1 MDPADM
7 SEPGVYTNPV
17 IPGFYPDPS
26 ICRVGRDY
34 YVATSSFEY
43 FPGVPILHSTDLV
56 HFEPI
61 GYALTRES
69 QLPLA
74 GAGSSRGIFAPT
86 LRHHRGTFYLVTTN
100 VTKGGNFYVTSRDP
114 RGLWSE
120 PMWLDDPEGIDP
132 SIFFDDDGTVYYTRE
147 GDGERGGIYQTELDI
162 ATGRLLGPPKLVW
175 SGTGGSWP
183 EGPHLYKRNDHY
195 YLLISE
201 GGTGYEHMLTIAR
214 SHSPW
219 GPFEPCPCNPI
230 LTHRTRRGHP
240 IQATGHGD
248 WVQTPEGHGFI
259 LFLGIRPPDGKH
271 HHLGRET
278 FLAKL
283 AWTKEGWP
291 VIGNDGTVELEMSA
305 PGLPPRAPFEAPPRR
320 DDFDRDEL
328 SLCYNFVRNPSPGSF
343 SLRERPGF
351 LRLHGQRASLD
362 DVGSPAFVGQ
372 RQQHFACRVGA
383 LCDFEPE
390 REGVEAGL
398 VVRANEDNHYDL
410 VIALVDGRRSA
421 RLRQRVDGVATLGK
435 PRPLPAGPV
444 ELRVHATPDHYEF
457 AICSP
462 GRDPVTL
469 GSAPT
474 APLSSESAHT
484 FTGAYIGMFAFS
496 SADESAAP
504 ADFDWFEYAP
514 T

>member
-1 MDPADM
+1 M
-7 SEPGVYTNPV
+7 SELAVYTNPV

-26 ICRVGRDY
+26 ICRVDRDY

-43 FPGVPILHSTDLV
+43 FPGVPILRSTDLV

-100 VTKGGNFYVTSRDP
+100 VTTGGNFCVTSRDP
-114 RGLWSE
+114 RGPWSE
-120 PMWLDDPEGIDP
+120 PMWLDDPEGVDP
-132 SIFFDDDGTVYYTRE
+132 SIFFDDDGTVYYTRQ
-147 GDGERGGIYQTELDI
+147 GGGERGGIYQTELDI
-162 ATGRLLGPPKLVW
+162 ATGKLLAPPRLVW
-175 SGTGGSWP
+175 SGTGGVWP
-183 EGPHLYKRNDHY
+183 EGPHLYKRNSLY

-219 GPFEPCPCNPI
+219 GPFEACPFNPV
-230 LTHRTRRGHP
+230 LTHRPRRGHP

-248 WVQTPEGHGFI
+248 WVETPEGNGFI
-259 LFLGIRPPDGKH
+259 VFLGIRPPDGKH

-291 VIGNDGTVELEMSA
+291 VIGKDGTVEVEMSA
-305 PGLPPRAPFEAPPRR
+305 SGLPPRAPSKNPPRR
-320 DDFDRDEL
+320 DDFDHDEL
-328 SLCYNFVRNPSPGSF
+328 SLCWNFVRNPSPGSF
-343 SLRERPGF
+343 SLQERPGF
-351 LRLHGQRASLD
+351 LRLRGQRASLD
-362 DVGSPAFVGQ
+362 DAGSPAFVGR
-372 RQQHFACRVGA
+372 RQQHFVCQVSA
-383 LCDFEPE
+383 LCDFDPG

-410 VIALVDGRRSA
+410 VIALVDGQRSA
-421 RLRQRVDGVATLGK
+421 RLRLRIGCVTMLLT
-435 PRPLPAGPV
+435 PYPLPAGPI
-444 ELRVHATPDHYEF
+444 ELHVRATPDHYEF
-457 AICSP
+457 AVNSP
-462 GRDPVTL
+462 GRAELVL

-484 FTGAYIGMFAFS
+484 FTGAYVGMFAWS
-496 SADESAAP
+496 SIGECAAP
-504 ADFDWFEYAP
+504 ADFDWFEYVP
-514 T
+514 I